1 MIIEHEGM
9 TFEIE
14 KVNTKAESGFY
25 KGHTVLNG
33 SGELWKDGYR
43 LIERD
48 HKGRVYNFHSTIYTE
63 NGINQLMIQR
73 TRFIGTQIPNEKLI

>member
-14 KVNTKAESGFY
+14 KVNTKEA
-25 KGHTVLNG
+25 
-33 SGELWKDGYR
+33 GYR

>member
-14 KVNTKAESGFY
+14 KVNTKE
-25 KGHTVLNG
+25 
-33 SGELWKDGYR
+33 DGYR